1 AAGGSSPLRRVPVPV
16 PGGGRWGG
24 LSPALLTLLAAAAAA
39 LDSGPAPPA
48 LWFLEPPSNLTV
60 SPGRVVRLRCRV
72 GGSGDPPELGW
83 QRDGAPLD
91 GDSDQAQVPLGDDLW
106 VATSQLS
113 IPAVQPSDVGRYRC
127 WARSGGEQLLSPEA
141 HLQLAGLPFFWEE
154 PQDLEVG
161 VDTPFNLSCGARGP
175 PEPVQLLWLQD
186 GAPLTPLQEPPAQGT
201 PATLLI
207 PGLNHSS
214 SFSCEA
220 HNRRGVATSRTA
232 IVTVVPQRPRNLGL
246 VQGGPRWLEVSWE
259 PGASGETPLRLCTIQ
274 AVAEDEDLSS
284 VPPGGLYNRVVPVPP
299 FAHRIEG
306 LRPFATYRTRV
317 CCRGAHRPSPW
328 THWVPMATL
337 EGAPGAPPENVTAER
352 EGRRARVRWA
362 APRGPL
368 NGALRGY
375 RVGYRNA
382 PTPEVVLDVGLT
394 QEVTLDLAPGVQN
407 LSVRVAPY
415 TGGGD
420 GPWSPLILLPAPGE
434 APLETQPVLLAP
446 GLAQGWWPAVVALS
460 LSLLAGLAL
469 ALAVLAARRRRKGTR
484 LGEAFGGATVQYRV
498 RSSYSRRSAE
508 ATLNSLGISQELKE
522 KLRDV
527 MVDRHRVALGKTL
540 GEGEF
545 GSVME
550 GQLNQDNGI
559 LKVAVKTMKIAIC
572 SRGELEDFLSE
583 AVCMKE
589 FDHPNVM
596 KLIGVCLQSW
606 GAEGLP
612 APVVILPFMQHGDLH
627 SFLLCS
633 RLGGSPVALP
643 PRRLVGF
650 MADIAAGMAYLS
662 RRNFVHRDLAARN
675 CMLDEGLRAIVAD
688 FGLSKQ
694 MGGGQYYR
702 QGRVA
707 PVPVKWVALE
717 SLADRVYTTKSDVW
731 SFGVTMW
738 EIATRGQTPYPGVEN
753 SEVYD
758 YLRQGHRLR
767 PPPAVPPPPV
777 RADAAVL
784 GCGPP
789 GAAKLRGTGGD
800 PRGHPAGAA
809 LPHPPPTPP
818 DPLYVNM
825 EEAGGAT
832 GGPPD
837 PSKNEKDPPAPQAPP
852 LPEGGPGRYVVCPAP
867 PESGRPP
874 GDPPAPCAASE
885 EGA

>member
-1 AAGGSSPLRRVPVPV
+1 MGGVTPAVL
-16 PGGGRWGG
+16 
-24 LSPALLTLLAAAAAA
+24 ALLVAAA
-39 LDSGPAPPA
+39 LGSGPAPPA
-48 LWFLEPPSNLTV
+48 LSFLENPSNVTSSLGKT
-60 SPGRVVRLRCRV
+60 VRLRCRV
-72 GGSGDPPELGW
+72 RGTGEPPEMGW
-83 QRDGAPLD
+83 QRDGHPLELA
-91 GDSDQAQVPLGDDLW
+91 DSDQAQVPLSEDVWL
-106 VATSQLS
+106 ATSQLS
-113 IPAVQPSDVGRYRC
+113 IPAVQLSDAGRYRC
-127 WARSGGEQLLSPEA
+127 WARAGGEQLLSTEA
-141 HLQLAGLPFFWEE
+141 HLELAGLPFFLEE

-175 PEPVQLLWLQD
+175 PEPVQLLWLRD
-186 GAPLTPLQEPPAQGT
+186 GAPLNSLLDPLARAPS
-201 PATLLI
+201 TLLV
-207 PGLNHSS
+207 PGLNRSS

-220 HNRRGVATSRTA
+220 HNARGVTTSRTA
-232 IVTVVPQRPRNLGL
+232 TVTVVPQRPRKLGL
-246 VQGGPRWLEVSWE
+246 VRRGPHWLEVTWE
-259 PGASGETPLRLCTIQ
+259 PGASGETPLRLCTVQ

-299 FAHRIEG
+299 FTHRIEG
-306 LRPFATYRTRV
+306 LQPFAAYRARV
-317 CCRGAHRPSPW
+317 SCRSTHGPSPW

-337 EGAPGAPPENVTAER
+337 EGVPGAPPENVTAER
-352 EGRRARVRWA
+352 DGSWARVRWA
-362 APRGPL
+362 APRGHL
-368 NGALRGY
+368 NGVLRGY
-375 RVGYRNA
+375 RLAYRSA
-382 PTPEVVLDVGLT
+382 HAPEVVVDVGLA
-394 QEVTLDLAPGVQN
+394 QEKTLELAPAVQN
-407 LSVRVAPY
+407 LSVRVSPY
-415 TGGGD
+415 TGAGD
-420 GPWSPLILLPAPGE
+420 GPWSPPVLLLTPGE
-434 APLETQPVLLAP
+434 TPLETQPAVLPAP
-446 GLAQGWWPAVVALS
+446 GLARGWWLVVLALAV
-460 LSLLAGLAL
+460 LASLAL
-469 ALAVLAARRRRKGTR
+469 ALGILAARRRRKETR
-484 LGEAFGGATVQYRV
+484 FGEAFAPRGEPAVQYRV
-498 RSSYSRRSAE
+498 RSSYSRRTTE
-508 ATLNSLGISQELKE
+508 ATLNSLGISEELKE

-550 GQLNQDNGI
+550 GQLNQDNCV

-572 SRGELEDFLSE
+572 TRGELEDFLSE

-612 APVVILPFMQHGDLH
+612 APVVILPFMKHGDLH
-627 SFLLCS
+627 SFLLYS
-633 RLGGSPVALP
+633 RLGDSPVALP

-675 CMLDEGLRAIVAD
+675 CMLDERLRVCVAD

-767 PPPAVPPPPV
+767 APPLCPPHLYELMRRCWAVDPRERPSFEELGG
-777 RADAAVL
+777 ALEAA
-784 GCGPP
+784 
-789 GAAKLRGTGGD
+789 LRG
-800 PRGHPAGAA
+800 
-809 LPHPPPTPP
+809 LPPPTPP

-825 EEAGGAT
+825 EEGGAT
-832 GGPPD
+832 GGPP
-837 PSKNEKDPPAPQAPP
+837 PNLSKEGGDPPAPPAPP
-852 LPEGGPGRYVVCPAP
+852 LPEGAPGRYVVCPAPP